1 MANRRTKIEQMGL
14 DRRIQELV
22 TEGLSARRIAAQ
34 VKIENPDAKVSESAI
49 ARYVGKVRNAATDEA
64 FKTIRDHVD
73 RVVPEDLKALE
84 EMEGQCLEWAREAGK
99 DRVDRMADAA
109 VAIMGKVQL
118 WRWMLISDTYFTGKD
133 EDIDV
138 LVRKIIRECL
148 IYMAREDRLQLQRDK
163 AMNTAIKIIDLKLRQ
178 AGLLDDEG
186 KSPIYIVDR
195 TGGKRPEDNKE
206 DHSTYKPYIV
216 GSKKDG

>member
-1 MANRRTKIEQMGL
+1 MANKRTKIEQMGL
-14 DRRIQELV
+14 SGRIQELV

-34 VKIENPDAKVSESAI
+34 VKIENPDADVSESAI
-49 ARYVGKVRNAATDEA
+49 ARYVSKARNAATDEA

-84 EMEGQCLEWAREAGK
+84 EMEAQCLVWAREAGK
-99 DRVDRMADAA
+99 DRVDRMAEAA
-109 VAIMGKVQL
+109 VAITGKVPL
-118 WRWMLISDTYFTGKD
+118 WRWMLVSDTYFTGKD

-138 LVRKIIRECL
+138 LVRRIIRECL
-148 IYMAREDRLQLQRDK
+148 VYMAREDRLQLQRDK

-195 TGGKRPEDNKE
+195 TGGRRPENKE
-206 DHSTYKPYIV
+206 DHSTYKPYLV
-216 GSKKDG
+216 GSKQDD